1 MSVQLQKTGADID
14 EDLDMLD
21 NGPPRRRSRYPNFDF
36 NDHEQDYGHGGMSK
50 ERGSG
55 KENGEGSFSL

>member
-21 NGPPRRRSRYPNFDF
+21 NGPPRRRSRYSNFDF
-36 NDHEQDYGHGGMSK
+36 NDQEQDYGLGGMSK
-50 ERGSG
+50 ERASG